1 MGEINCNQQS
11 VDLDGE
17 ANLGTKWWDLCF
29 NDFYW
34 CFVVPLF
41 IIVKYFGWCSNEKQS
56 VKPARL
62 MRLWY
67 SPKVVMDG
75 NRNMASSPLSS
86 PFHSLR
92 LLQLL
97 VIFCIFKKSAYFQ
110 KKKKNKI
117 NKKTPRSWG
126 YLIPPTHWQEPPK
139 VSLCAFD
146 CTRCIQRQRSHILWR
161 CVISSLALSK
171 ASSWL

>member
-1 MGEINCNQQS
+1 MGEINCNQQP

-17 ANLGTKWWDLCF
+17 ANLCTKWWDLCF

-34 CFVVPLF
+34 CVVVLLF

-56 VKPARL
+56 MKPGRL

-86 PFHSLR
+86 PFHFLR

-97 VIFCIFKKSAYFQ
+97 VIFCILKKKKKSAYFQ
-110 KKKKNKI
+110 KKQNKQ
-117 NKKTPRSWG
+117 KTKSWG
-126 YLIPPTHWQEPPK
+126 YLIPSAHWQEPPK
-139 VSLCAFD
+139 VPRCVSD
-146 CTRCIQRQRSHILWR
+146 CTWRRQRRCGRILCR
-161 CVISSLALSK
+161 CVISFLALSE
-171 ASSWL
+171 ALSWH